1 MELAKLLKAGFVSPV
16 QYPTWLSNVVMVTK
30 ANGKWRMC
38 VDFTDLNKACPKDTY
53 PLPSIDRLVDSTADH
68 EALNFLDAY
77 SGYNQ
82 VLMNPADAKATVFMT
97 SEGEFC
103 YKVMPFGLKN
113 AGATFQRLVD
123 HIFRDLLG
131 KTVEAYVDDIVVKSK
146 CQADHPRDLAE
157 VFSMLRRNDIDRK
170 SVV

>member
-1 MELAKLLKAGFVSPV
+1 MAAALF
-16 QYPTWLSNVVMVTK
+16 
-30 ANGKWRMC
+30 
-38 VDFTDLNKACPKDTY
+38 
-53 PLPSIDRLVDSTADH
+53 PSIDRLVNSMAGH
-68 EALNFLDAY
+68 GALSFLDAY
-77 SGYNQ
+77 YGYNQ
-82 VLMNPADAKATVFMT
+82 VLMNPANAKDTTFMT

-131 KTVEAYVDDIVVKSK
+131 RTVEAYVDDIVVKSRS
-146 CQADHPRDLAE
+146 QADHPR
-157 VFSMLRRNDIDRK
+157 DIDRK